1 MEWDFSVW
9 ESPCA
14 CTLTAQSGDEAGLCL
29 FVSCIHCLYLH
40 AATHDTRQ
48 PLVTV
53 DTKPLEVGKQTFVPV
68 YVVGGRQR
76 EGNMTREIV
85 SVNLKKTT
93 LDDDIKQ
100 EENSV
105 WF

>member
-1 MEWDFSVW
+1 MEWDSSVW
-9 ESPCA
+9 GSPCA

-29 FVSCIHCLYLH
+29 FVSCVHCLYLN

-85 SVNLKKTT
+85 SVNLNKTT

>member
-1 MEWDFSVW
+1 MKYLWYGMKYLQYGMKSLQYGMEFCSMEWDFSVW

-29 FVSCIHCLYLH
+29 FVSCVHCLYLH

-53 DTKPLEVGKQTFVPV
+53 DTKSLEVGKQTFVPV
-68 YVVGGRQR
+68 YVVGGR
-76 EGNMTREIV
+76 
-85 SVNLKKTT
+85 
-93 LDDDIKQ
+93 
-100 EENSV
+100 
-105 WF
+105 

>member
-29 FVSCIHCLYLH
+29 FVSCIHSLYLH

-68 YVVGGRQR
+68 YVVGGR
-76 EGNMTREIV
+76 GNMTREIV